1 MVGPGLRVCRS
12 SCAYEDRYGAIHLP
26 QRRPTILQYDDQRYT
41 IVSSAA
47 SGCMCS
53 QHRLPRGSNAGY
65 AHGHARVHAS
75 LGSGGGK
82 HGLISIRFSL
92 SLWFHV
98 HACTRVRLLQFGS
111 FPWEAC
117 VFSHSLPE
125 RVCEGGTRNRVCAR
139 RHFSSVCFSAFRV
152 RGGTHRLCHRLASA
166 VRSSC
171 SASSSTRTS
180 RSRCSGWCSW
190 CLV

>member
-1 MVGPGLRVCRS
+1 
-12 SCAYEDRYGAIHLP
+12 
-26 QRRPTILQYDDQRYT
+26 
-41 IVSSAA
+41 
-47 SGCMCS
+47 MCS

-65 AHGHARVHAS
+65 AHGHARVHTS

-125 RVCEGGTRNRVCAR
+125 RFCEGGTRNRVCAR

-152 RGGTHRLCHRLASA
+152 RGGTHCLCHRLPPILPTLPRDTAPSSGGP
-166 VRSSC
+166 VRWSDRAC
-171 SASSSTRTS
+171 AYVGPRVLMKIDMGQYIYHKDD
-180 RSRCSGWCSW
+180 R
-190 CLV
+190 

>member
-1 MVGPGLRVCRS
+1 
-12 SCAYEDRYGAIHLP
+12 
-26 QRRPTILQYDDQRYT
+26 
-41 IVSSAA
+41 
-47 SGCMCS
+47 MCS

-75 LGSGGGK
+75 LGKGGGK
-82 HGLISIRFSL
+82 RGLISIRFSL

-125 RVCEGGTRNRVCAR
+125 RFCEGGTRNRVCAR

-180 RSRCSGWCSW
+180 RSRCSGLCSLRSVDATCRHGDSAQLER
-190 CLV
+190 CLREGQNFQTWPEVTCKIHSP

>member
-1 MVGPGLRVCRS
+1 ML
-12 SCAYEDRYGAIHLP
+12 
-26 QRRPTILQYDDQRYT
+26 LQYDDQRYT

-65 AHGHARVHAS
+65 AHGHARVHTS

-125 RVCEGGTRNRVCAR
+125 RFLLRYENRVCAR
-139 RHFSSVCFSAFRV
+139 RHFSSACFPAYRV
-152 RGGTHRLCHRLASA
+152 RGGPDTACVTGFPPTLPRDTAPSSGGPVTVDGRTGLACA
-166 VRSSC
+166 YVGPRVLMKIWG
-171 SASSSTRTS
+171 RQ
-180 RSRCSGWCSW
+180 
-190 CLV
+190 